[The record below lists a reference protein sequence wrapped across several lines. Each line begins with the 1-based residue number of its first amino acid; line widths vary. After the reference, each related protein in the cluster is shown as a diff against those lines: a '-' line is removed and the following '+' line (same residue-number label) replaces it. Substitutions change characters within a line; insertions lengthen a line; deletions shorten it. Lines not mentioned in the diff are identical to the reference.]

1 MAVPSAGLW
10 VTQCA
15 EDRRASGGRGIAV
28 GARSYGQPMTGQRLT
43 EREYAAPRVLVT
55 YPRRTMADGQG
66 DLTDQQKEWFSRS
79 FLVGIA
85 AAAKFPV
92 ELTLN
97 DVNGVDATVHDGG
110 ISTDWQLKGTS
121 SPDWSSD
128 KKTLFFDL
136 DVRTYN
142 LFIGDRNSSGYLGVV
157 VVPDDDAKWAAVS
170 DNELLLRH
178 CGYWQKIT
186 GLSATENT
194 ATVRIHLP
202 IEQKLNVIQIRQIMS
217 SERKRISA

>member
-1 MAVPSAGLW
+1 
-10 VTQCA
+10 
-15 EDRRASGGRGIAV
+15 
-28 GARSYGQPMTGQRLT
+28 MTLPRLT
-43 EREYAAPRVLVT
+43 DRECHAPGVLVI
-55 YPRRTMADGQG
+55 YARRTMSSGKG

-121 SPDWSSD
+121 SPEWSAD
-128 KKTLFFDL
+128 QKTLFFDL

-142 LFIGDRNSSGYLGVV
+142 LFVGDRNASGYLGVV
-157 VVPDDDAKWAAVS
+157 VLPEDESEWAAVS
-170 DNELLLRH
+170 DKELRLRH
-178 CGYWQKIT
+178 CGYWQKVT
-186 GLSATENT
+186 GLPATDNI

-202 IEQKLNVIQIRQIMS
+202 VTQKLNVVQIQGIMLAERQ
-217 SERKRISA
+217 RISA

>member
-1 MAVPSAGLW
+1 
-10 VTQCA
+10 
-15 EDRRASGGRGIAV
+15 
-28 GARSYGQPMTGQRLT
+28 
-43 EREYAAPRVLVT
+43 
-55 YPRRTMADGQG
+55 MADGAG
-66 DLTDQQKEWFSRS
+66 ELTDQQKEWFSRS

-121 SPDWSSD
+121 SPNWSAD
-128 KKTLFFDL
+128 KKTLYFDL

-157 VVPDDDAKWAAVS
+157 VVPDDDAQWATVS
-170 DNELLLRH
+170 DKELLLRH

-186 GLSATENT
+186 GLPASVNT
-194 ATVRIHLP
+194 TSVRIHLP
-202 IEQKLNVIQIRQIMS
+202 ITQKLDVVQMRDIMAA
-217 SERKRISA
+217 ERKRISA

>member
-1 MAVPSAGLW
+1 
-10 VTQCA
+10 
-15 EDRRASGGRGIAV
+15 
-28 GARSYGQPMTGQRLT
+28 MTNGT
-43 EREYAAPRVLVT
+43 
-55 YPRRTMADGQG
+55 G

-121 SPDWSSD
+121 SPVWSSD
-128 KKTLFFDL
+128 GKTLYFDL

-142 LFIGDRNSSGYLGVV
+142 LLTGDRNSSGYLGVV
-157 VVPDDDAKWAAVS
+157 VVPDDDAQWAAVS
-170 DNELLLRH
+170 DQELLLRH

-186 GLSATENT
+186 GLPATRNT
-194 ATVRIHLP
+194 STIRIHLP
-202 IEQKLNVIQIRQIMS
+202 ITQKLTVAQIQEIMS
-217 SERKRISA
+217 AERKRISA

>member
-1 MAVPSAGLW
+1 MNQPINDVAG
-10 VTQCA
+10 
-15 EDRRASGGRGIAV
+15 
-28 GARSYGQPMTGQRLT
+28 
-43 EREYAAPRVLVT
+43 
-55 YPRRTMADGQG
+55 
-66 DLTDQQKEWFSRS
+66 QQKEWFSRS

-121 SPDWSSD
+121 SPEYSADGS
-128 KKTLFFDL
+128 TLYFDL

-142 LFIGDRNSSGYLGVV
+142 LFVGARNSTGYLGVV
-157 VVPDDDAKWAAVS
+157 VVPKDDADWAAVS
-170 DNELLLRH
+170 ERELSLRY
-178 CGYWQKIT
+178 CGYWQKVT
-186 GLSATENT
+186 GMAPTNNM

-202 IEQKLNVIQIRQIMS
+202 LHQKLTVTGIKEIMWA
-217 SERKRISA
+217 ERNRISA

>member
-1 MAVPSAGLW
+1 MTKRDSGFKSPVCAATYRCGVILRRVAQSDWAHAR
-10 VTQCA
+10 VQVIYAQCT
-15 EDRRASGGRGIAV
+15 
-28 GARSYGQPMTGQRLT
+28 MTNG
-43 EREYAAPRVLVT
+43 
-55 YPRRTMADGQG
+55 MG

-121 SPDWSSD
+121 SPVWSSD
-128 KKTLFFDL
+128 GKTLYFDL

-142 LFIGDRNSSGYLGVV
+142 LFAGDRNSSGYLGVV
-157 VVPDDDAKWAAVS
+157 VVPDDDAQWAAVS
-170 DNELLLRH
+170 DQELLLRH

-186 GLSATENT
+186 GLPATRNRST
-194 ATVRIHLP
+194 IRIHLP
-202 IEQKLNVIQIRQIMS
+202 ITQKLTVSQIQEIMS
-217 SERKRISA
+217 AERKRISA

>member
-1 MAVPSAGLW
+1 M
-10 VTQCA
+10 
-15 EDRRASGGRGIAV
+15 DRRR
-28 GARSYGQPMTGQRLT
+28 PTGCNNTLT
-43 EREYAAPRVLVT
+43 GVIVIYA
-55 YPRRTMADGQG
+55 RRTMAGEAG

-121 SPDWSSD
+121 SPVYSADGQ
-128 KKTLFFDL
+128 TLFFDL

-142 LFIGDRNSSGYLGVV
+142 LFIDDRNATAYLGVV
-157 VVPDDDAKWAAVS
+157 VVPEDDAHWASVS
-170 DNELLLRH
+170 DKELRLRH
-178 CGYWQKIT
+178 CGYWQKVT
-186 GLSATENT
+186 GMSPTSNT

-202 IEQKLNVIQIRQIMS
+202 LTQKLDVLGIQQIMQA
-217 SERKRISA
+217 ERKRISA